1 MISSH
6 VLDTSLGCP
15 ARNLTVH
22 LDVLEAHDGA
32 QNEAQD
38 GADPR
43 EAWRRLGSGVT
54 NQDGRV
60 SDLADAAALAGRTC
74 RLSFET
80 GSYFVA
86 TSRPMFFPRVD
97 VVFMPAPGAARY
109 HLPLLLSPFGYS
121 AYRGS

>member
-6 VLDTSLGCP
+6 VLDTSIGCP

-22 LDVLEAHDGA
+22 LDVLDAHDGS
-32 QNEAQD
+32 EA
-38 GADPR
+38 R
-43 EAWRRLGSGVT
+43 EVWHRLGSAVT

-60 SDLADAAALAGRTC
+60 SDLADAAALGDRTC

-80 GSYFVA
+80 GAYFVS
-86 TSRPMFFPRVD
+86 TSRPPFFPRVD
-97 VVFMPAPGAARY
+97 VFFVPAPGAVRY
-109 HLPLLLSPFGYS
+109 HIPLLLSPFGYS

>member
-15 ARNLTVH
+15 ARGLTVH
-22 LDVLEAHDGA
+22 LDVRDSRDLRDAGDA
-32 QNEAQD
+32 
-38 GADPR
+38 R
-43 EAWRRLGSGVT
+43 EAWQRLGTVLT

-60 SDLADAAALAGRTC
+60 SDLADAAALTDRTC

-80 GSYFVA
+80 GAYFVA
-86 TSRPMFFPRVD
+86 TLRPVFFPRVD
-97 VVFMPAPGAARY
+97 VLFVPERGVARY
-109 HLPLLLSPFGYS
+109 HIPLLLSPFGYS